1 MMNETI
7 QLQKPKKFKVS
18 VPQIVLHVVICILL
32 FLSLYPI
39 FMMLIKSVKT
49 IDQEIHTGFK
59 LTVPFH
65 WDNYSLA
72 WKLVNSY
79 IMNTFVIAIIT
90 TLGILFV
97 CSSMAY
103 GFTRYEFP
111 GKNFLFMMVLSI
123 MMIPSIL
130 TIIPQFSMVKEFNMV
145 NTREGVILP
154 TIAGAVPMGML
165 LLRTFFNGLPGGLFE
180 AADLDGANGLTKY
193 FLIALP
199 LSLPIMATLG
209 LTSFLNAWNDLIWPQ
224 LILRRDELQ
233 TISVAMNSFTTNYY
247 NTTHSYAVPLAGY
260 VIVSVPLIL
269 VFSFTSKQFMAGLTS
284 GAFKM

>member
-1 MMNETI
+1 MRTERVK
-7 QLQKPKKFKVS
+7 QPKKIKIS
-18 VPQIVLHVVICILL
+18 IAQIILNIFIILLL

-39 FMMLIKSVKT
+39 FIMLIKSVKT
-49 IDQEIHTGFK
+49 IDQEIHTGFS
-59 LTVPFH
+59 LTFPFH
-65 WDNYSLA
+65 WANYSLA
-72 WKLVNSY
+72 WKLVHSY
-79 IMNTFVIAIIT
+79 IINTFVIAIIT
-90 TLGILFV
+90 TLGILLV

-103 GFTRYEFP
+103 GFTRYDFP
-111 GKNFLFMMVLSI
+111 GKEFLFMMVLSI
-123 MMIPSIL
+123 MMIPSVL
-130 TIIPQFSMVKEFNMV
+130 TLIPQYSMVKEFKMV
-145 NTREGVILP
+145 NTRLGVILP
-154 TIAGAVPMGML
+154 TIASAVPMGML

-180 AADLDGANGLTKY
+180 AADLDGANGVTKY

-209 LTSFLNAWNDLIWPQ
+209 LTSFLNSWNDLIWPQ

-260 VIVSVPLIL
+260 VIVSTPLIL

>member
-1 MMNETI
+1 MERVK
-7 QLQKPKKFKVS
+7 QPKKIKIS
-18 VPQIVLHVVICILL
+18 IAQIILNVFIILLL

-39 FMMLIKSVKT
+39 FIMLIKSVKT
-49 IDQEIHTGFK
+49 IDQEIHTGFS
-59 LTVPFH
+59 LTFPFH
-65 WDNYSLA
+65 WANYSLA

-79 IMNTFVIAIIT
+79 IMNTFYIAIIT
-90 TLGILFV
+90 TVGILLV

-103 GFTRYEFP
+103 GFTRYDFP
-111 GKNFLFMMVLSI
+111 GKEFLFMMVLAI
-123 MMIPSIL
+123 MMIPSVL
-130 TIIPQFSMVKEFNMV
+130 TLIPQYSMVKEFDMV
-145 NTREGVILP
+145 NTRIGVILP
-154 TIAGAVPMGML
+154 TIAGSVPMGML

-209 LTSFLNAWNDLIWPQ
+209 LTSFLNSWNDLIWPQ

-247 NTTHSYAVPLAGY
+247 TTTHSYAVPLAGY
-260 VIVSVPLIL
+260 VIVSAPLIL

>member
-1 MMNETI
+1 MITGYS
-7 QLQKPKKFKVS
+7 QKPKKFKLSVS
-18 VPQIVLHVVICILL
+18 QIILNVVICVLL

-39 FMMLIKSVKT
+39 YMMLIKSVKT

-59 LTVPFH
+59 LTFPFYFE
-65 WDNYSLA
+65 NYSLA
-72 WKLVNSY
+72 WQLVHSY
-79 IMNTFVIAIIT
+79 ILNTFVIAIVT
-90 TLGILFV
+90 TVGILFV
-97 CSSMAY
+97 CSAMAY
-103 GFTRYEFP
+103 GFTRYEFW
-111 GKNFLFMMVLSI
+111 GKDALFMMVLAI

-130 TIIPQFSMVKEFNMV
+130 TIIPQYSMVKEFNMV

-165 LLRTFFNGLPGGLFE
+165 LLRTFFNGLPQGLFE
-180 AADLDGANGLTKY
+180 AADLDGASAIEKY
-193 FLIALP
+193 FLITLP

-209 LTSFLNAWNDLIWPQ
+209 LTSFLNSWNDLIWPQ
-224 LILRRDELQ
+224 LILRKDELQ

-247 NTTHSYAVPLAGY
+247 KTTHSYAVPLAGY
-260 VIVSVPLIL
+260 VIVSLPLIL

>member
-1 MMNETI
+1 MDAEKI
-7 QLQKPKKFKVS
+7 KQPKKVKIS
-18 VPQIVLHVVICILL
+18 IAQIILNVFIILLL

-39 FMMLIKSVKT
+39 FIMLIKSVKT
-49 IDQEIHTGFK
+49 IDQEIHTGFS
-59 LTVPFH
+59 LTFPFH

-79 IMNTFVIAIIT
+79 IMNTFYIAVIT
-90 TLGILFV
+90 TVGILLV

-103 GFTRYEFP
+103 GFTRYDFP
-111 GKNFLFMMVLSI
+111 GKEFLFMMVLAI
-123 MMIPSIL
+123 MMIPSVL
-130 TIIPQFSMVKEFNMV
+130 TLIPQYSMVKEFDMV
-145 NTREGVILP
+145 NTKIGVILP

-209 LTSFLNAWNDLIWPQ
+209 LTSLLNSWNDLIWPQ

-247 NTTHSYAVPLAGY
+247 TTTHSYAVPLAGY
-260 VIVSVPLIL
+260 VIVSAPLIL

>member
-1 MMNETI
+1 MDI
-7 QLQKPKKFKVS
+7 KIQKPKKFKIS
-18 VPQIVLHVVICILL
+18 ISQIILNIGILILL

-39 FMMLIKSVKT
+39 YMMLIKSVKT
-49 IDQEIHTGFK
+49 IDQEIHTGFR
-59 LTVPFH
+59 LTFPFH
-65 WDNYSLA
+65 LENYSLA
-72 WKLVNSY
+72 WELVNAY
-79 IMNTFVIAIIT
+79 IVNTFIIAIIT
-90 TLGILFV
+90 TVGILLV

-103 GFTRYEFP
+103 GFTRYEFS

-130 TIIPQFSMVKEFNMV
+130 TIIPQYSMVKEFNMV

-154 TIAGAVPMGML
+154 TIASAVPMGML
-165 LLRTFFNGLPGGLFE
+165 LLRTFFNGLPEGLFE
-180 AADLDGANGLTKY
+180 AADLDGANGITKY

-209 LTSFLNAWNDLIWPQ
+209 LTSFLNSWNDLIWPQ
-224 LILRRDELQ
+224 LILRRDALQ

-247 NTTHSYAVPLAGY
+247 KTTHSYAVPLAGY
-260 VIVSVPLIL
+260 VIVSLPLIL